1 MLRKLLLAA
10 PLLPLLMAAPA
21 MAQMDS
27 REGIALQ
34 NQILQL
40 RQELDQVRRSGG
52 GGSSL
57 GAAPMAPSGRGGAP
71 SELTGQLLDR
81 VNQQDEEL
89 RRVRGRVDEL
99 EFRNRTLQQQLEK
112 LQGDMD
118 YRMQQLEGGGGS
130 RPAPA
135 APAAPA
141 QSGSLGNAP
150 PAAAAAAAAAAGG
163 AATAPR
169 TAERALADGQA
180 ALGRRDYQAAEAA
193 AREVVAS
200 RNTARSQDAQLL
212 LGGALL
218 GKRDFPNAALAF
230 DDAYKRNRQSARAP
244 EAMIGLA
251 NSFIGL
257 NAKREACETLDNLR
271 TEFPRL
277 SGGIADR
284 ATDARRRGGCR

>member
-40 RQELDQVRRSGG
+40 RQEMEQLRRS

-57 GAAPMAPSGRGGAP
+57 GGGPVMTAPTGRGGAP

-81 VNQQDEEL
+81 VNQQDDEL

-118 YRMQQLEGGGGS
+118 YRMQQLEGGGGG

-141 QSGSLGNAP
+141 QSGSLGAAP
-150 PAAAAAAAAAAGG
+150 AAAGG
-163 AATAPR
+163 GAAPAAPR

-180 ALGRRDYQAAEAA
+180 ALGRRDYAAAEAA

-244 EAMIGLA
+244 EAMVGLA

-257 NAKREACETLDNLR
+257 NARREACETLDNLR
-271 TEFPRL
+271 SEFPRL
-277 SGGIADR
+277 SGGLADR
-284 ATDARRRGGCR
+284 AADARRRGGCR

>member
-10 PLLPLLMAAPA
+10 PLLPMLMAAPA

-40 RQELDQVRRSGG
+40 RQEMEQIRRG

-57 GAAPMAPSGRGGAP
+57 GGAPVVAPSGRGGAS

-89 RRVRGRVDEL
+89 RRMRGRIDEL
-99 EFRNRTLQQQLEK
+99 EYRNRTLQQQVEK

-118 YRMQQLEGGGGS
+118 YRLQQLEGGGGGGAPAGGG
-130 RPAPA
+130 RPAAPPASPSGNSQAPSAPAA
-135 APAAPA
+135 APAASA
-141 QSGSLGNAP
+141 AP
-150 PAAAAAAAAAAGG
+150 
-163 AATAPR
+163 APR
-169 TAERALADGQA
+169 TAERALADGQS
-180 ALGRRDYQAAEAA
+180 ALGRRDYAAAEAA
-193 AREVVAS
+193 AREVISS
-200 RNTARSQDAQLL
+200 RNNARSQDAQLL
-212 LGGALL
+212 LGNALL

-230 DDAYKRNRQSARAP
+230 DDAYKRNRQSGRAP
-244 EAMIGLA
+244 EAMVGLA

-271 TEFPRL
+271 SEFPRL
-277 SGGIADR
+277 SGTAATQ
-284 ATDARRRGGCR
+284 ATDARRRAGCR

>member
-40 RQELDQVRRSGG
+40 RQEMEQLRRS

-57 GAAPMAPSGRGGAP
+57 GGPVITAPSGRGGAP

-81 VNQQDEEL
+81 VNQQDDEL

-118 YRMQQLEGGGGS
+118 YRMQQLEGGGGGRS
-130 RPAPA
+130 APV

-141 QSGSLGNAP
+141 QSGSLGGAAP
-150 PAAAAAAAAAAGG
+150 AAAAAGG
-163 AATAPR
+163 AAAAPR

-180 ALGRRDYQAAEAA
+180 ALGRRDYSAAEAA

-271 TEFPRL
+271 SEFPRL
-277 SGGIADR
+277 SGGLADR
-284 ATDARRRGGCR
+284 AADARRRGSCR

>member
-52 GGSSL
+52 GSSL
-57 GAAPMAPSGRGGAP
+57 GAAPVAPSGRGGVP

-141 QSGSLGNAP
+141 QSGSVGNAA
-150 PAAAAAAAAAAGG
+150 PAAAAG
-163 AATAPR
+163 AAPAPR

-180 ALGRRDYQAAEAA
+180 ALGRRDYAAAEAA

-271 TEFPRL
+271 SEFPRL

>member
-40 RQELDQVRRSGG
+40 RQELDQVRRG

-57 GAAPMAPSGRGGAP
+57 GGAPMAPAPSGRGGVP
-71 SELTGQLLDR
+71 SELTGQLLER

-118 YRMQQLEGGGGS
+118 YRLQQIEGGGGAAPAGG
-130 RPAPA
+130 RPAAPGQSGSLNTPAAPSAPA
-135 APAAPA
+135 APASP
-141 QSGSLGNAP
+141 
-150 PAAAAAAAAAAGG
+150 
-163 AATAPR
+163 APR

-180 ALGRRDYQAAEAA
+180 ALGRRDYAVAESA

-200 RNTARSQDAQLL
+200 RNNARSQDAQLL

-244 EAMIGLA
+244 EALVGLA

-271 TEFPRL
+271 SEFPRL
-277 SGGIADR
+277 SGGLAER